1 MLQMKWNNEYRGIN
15 IPWNRFDSSTS
26 HIYIYLNI
34 YLFATTIDFQDVLQ
48 FKDNKQKVNNVYRVS
63 IACHNKNDWRIILIP

>member
-1 MLQMKWNNEYRGIN
+1 MNTEELIFLEIGLIAR
-15 IPWNRFDSSTS
+15 
-26 HIYIYLNI
+26 HIYSNI

-63 IACHNKNDWRIILIP
+63 IACHNKND